1 MNLLSLYHFFAGKAS
16 DKQKEA
22 IKRWAESSPD
32 NYETLCREKKIF
44 DAGILLVDKK
54 ELSQKE
60 NAPLLYSRPLKSAH
74 LRNIVRKQYPADF
87 FNKPQKSPH
96 GSFEV
101 VCGGS

>member
-1 MNLLSLYHFFAGKAS
+1 M
-16 DKQKEA
+16 
-22 IKRWAESSPD
+22 
-32 NYETLCREKKIF
+32 KIF
-44 DAGILLVDKK
+44 IALLLLLGNVYIHAQSNYN
-54 ELSQKE
+54 ELFTRGEEFRSKG
-60 NAPLLYSRPLKSAH
+60 LYSRPLKSAH

>member
-1 MNLLSLYHFFAGKAS
+1 MKVIRAFCLCWLLMLADGVSA
-16 DKQKEA
+16 Q
-22 IKRWAESSPD
+22 
-32 NYETLCREKKIF
+32 
-44 DAGILLVDKK
+44 LVD
-54 ELSQKE
+54 
-60 NAPLLYSRPLKSAH
+60 SRPLKSAH

>member
-1 MNLLSLYHFFAGKAS
+1 MNRFVMIIFGASGDLTKRKLMPALY
-16 DKQKEA
+16 
-22 IKRWAESSPD
+22 
-32 NYETLCREKKIF
+32 T
-44 DAGILLVDKK
+44 
-54 ELSQKE
+54 
-60 NAPLLYSRPLKSAH
+60 LYSRPLKSAH

>member
-1 MNLLSLYHFFAGKAS
+1 MNDTFALFFVTWAFISVTLFFVYVTLMKRCNAGM
-16 DKQKEA
+16 
-22 IKRWAESSPD
+22 
-32 NYETLCREKKIF
+32 
-44 DAGILLVDKK
+44 
-54 ELSQKE
+54 
-60 NAPLLYSRPLKSAH
+60 LYSRPLKSAH

>member
-1 MNLLSLYHFFAGKAS
+1 MNSLELFKTQKFYQIDISILKDLGYDVLLS
-16 DKQKEA
+16 
-22 IKRWAESSPD
+22 
-32 NYETLCREKKIF
+32 
-44 DAGILLVDKK
+44 
-54 ELSQKE
+54 
-60 NAPLLYSRPLKSAH
+60 SRPLKSAH